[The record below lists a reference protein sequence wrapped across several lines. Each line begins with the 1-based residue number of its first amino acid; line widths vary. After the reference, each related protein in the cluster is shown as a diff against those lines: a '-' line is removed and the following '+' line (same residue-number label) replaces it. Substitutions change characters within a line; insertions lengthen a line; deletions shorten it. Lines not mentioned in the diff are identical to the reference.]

1 LTHTHTHSR
10 LIDLLLT
17 YYIYIYSIY
26 ISTGDFGVNLH
37 LPMWFWHRAI
47 FGLVNCRISR
57 ISPWATASSFA
68 LGLVM
73 TPLGSTMAVWSTCTG
88 PSNWERRGRSHIDSV
103 RRYREC
109 LECREIVDGLLE
121 GNILSN
127 IYSIYAIY
135 SIFQSDMQ
143 KSNRKSFCVSV
154 SC

>member
-1 LTHTHTHSR
+1 
-10 LIDLLLT
+10 
-17 YYIYIYSIY
+17 
-26 ISTGDFGVNLH
+26 
-37 LPMWFWHRAI
+37 MWFWHRAI
-47 FGLVNCRISR
+47 FGLVSCRMSR

-68 LGLVM
+68 LGLLM

-135 SIFQSDMQ
+135 FIFKVIC
-143 KSNRKSFCVSV
+143 KSRIEKVFVYQYLVNNCTNNNIITIRNANSTF
-154 SC
+154 